1 MTQEMVKKQ
10 PVVVLVGH
18 IDHGKSSI
26 LQKIKDFKIT
36 EKETGGITQHIG
48 TYEVEHDG
56 QKITFIDTPGH
67 EAFSAMRAR
76 GAKVADIA
84 VLVVAADDGVKP
96 QTKEAISHVK
106 KAQIPMIVALN
117 KIDRPMAG
125 PEKVKDDLAKQEVMV
140 EDRGGDVPCIETSAK
155 TGKGIQELL
164 DIILLVADMQ
174 DLKADLSKP
183 ASGVVIETFL
193 CSKRGCVVT
202 LLLENGV
209 LKKGDVIGTES
220 AFGRVKRLE
229 DFLGQEIKEARPGQ
243 GVRVLGFEDLPLM
256 GQTFKVYPNLDEAKQ
271 NLKKEKEEEIGPVL
285 DIEPEQKVLNLIIK
299 TDVLGS
305 IEPIKTVLQGLP
317 QEKVVVRIL
326 KADTGDVNL
335 NDLKLAET
343 SKAKIIGFRVKTSK
357 KILEIARTKKIKVF
371 NLDLIYDL
379 VEETRKLMKRI
390 VEPERVR
397 IDLGKLKT
405 LLIFKTDKKRQIIG
419 ARVLEG
425 EIKKNVKIEVIRED
439 EKVGEGRVISLEKNK
454 QELDKGTKG
463 EEVGILFEGDV
474 QVQENDIL
482 VPYEEKRQEAEL

>member
-1 MTQEMVKKQ
+1 M
-10 PVVVLVGH
+10 VGH
-18 IDHGKSSI
+18 IDHGKTSI

-36 EKETGGITQHIG
+36 EKEAGGITQHIG
-48 TYEVEHDG
+48 TYEVEHNG

-76 GAKVADIA
+76 GARVADIA

-117 KIDRPMAG
+117 KIDRPMAA
-125 PEKVKDDLAKQEVMV
+125 PEKVKDDLTKEGVAV
-140 EDRGGDVPCIETSAK
+140 EDREGDVPCVETSAK
-155 TGKGIQELL
+155 TGKGIPELL
-164 DIILLVADMQ
+164 DMILLVAEMQ
-174 DLKADLSKP
+174 DLKANLSKP
-183 ASGVVIETFL
+183 ASGVVIETFV
-193 CSKRGCVVT
+193 CSKRGCVAT

-209 LKKGDVIGTES
+209 LKKGDVVGTES
-220 AFGRVKRLE
+220 GVGKVKRLE
-229 DFLGQEIKEARPGQ
+229 DFLGKEIKEAKPGQ
-243 GVRVLGFEDLPLM
+243 GVRVLGFENLPLM
-256 GQTFKVYPNLDEAKQ
+256 GETFKVYPSLDEAKQ
-271 NLKKEKEEEIGPVL
+271 NLKKQKEEEIGPVL

-317 QEKVVVRIL
+317 QEKVVVRVL
-326 KADTGDVNL
+326 KSETGDVNL

-343 SKAKIIGFRVKTSK
+343 SRATIIGFRVKTPK
-357 KILEIARTKKIKVF
+357 KILEIARTKKIRVL

-425 EIKKNVKIEVIRED
+425 EIKKNVRIEVIRED
-439 EKVGEGRVISLEKNK
+439 EKIGEGKVISLEKNK